1 MDPFREEVPTE
12 GVLPRAANPFRPGA
26 GKVPPAFGGRTAPLL
41 AAKTVVD
48 RLAVPA
54 DPVDLPV
61 YRGFRGTGKT
71 ALMAYARRHAED
83 GGTVTL
89 HIEADPS
96 DTTLAATCATLAR
109 DATPL
114 TTDVAGSIARRLA
127 ALDLKGRV
135 EFHPTSDTDPG
146 SNVEA
151 LLHDLVLLGDAR
163 GVGILLTV
171 DEAHEA
177 EQLLLRPLVRAMHRH
192 AQDSRAFGVMISGLP
207 GVADTLMAEG
217 QTYTERLTS
226 FDLGLLDRAGT
237 ADALTVPFAEDADI
251 TVADEAVDAIH
262 EDSAGYPWFVQL
274 WGASLWNT
282 LTHHGPVTIDDVE
295 AARPHVTTATDQFY
309 RRRWSRVPDGR
320 ARDVVRALASRDG
333 QAAVGELL
341 ADVGLDHH
349 GQMSAARAELI
360 ARGLV
365 FAPSH
370 GRLAFTVPGFD
381 RWVVDHT

>member
-1 MDPFREEVPTE
+1 MDPFREDVPVD
-12 GVLPRAANPFRPGA
+12 GLLPRAANPFRPGA

-61 YRGFRGTGKT
+61 FRGFRGTGKT
-71 ALMAYARRHAED
+71 ALMAYARSHAAA

-96 DTTLAATCATLAR
+96 DATLAATCATLAR
-109 DATPL
+109 DAAAL
-114 TTDVAGSIARRLA
+114 TTDVASSIAKRLA

-135 EFHPTSDTDPG
+135 EFHPTPEADPG
-146 SNVEA
+146 SNIEA
-151 LLHDLVLLGDAR
+151 LLHDLVLLGEAR
-163 GVGILLTV
+163 QVGILLTV

-177 EQLLLRPLVRAMHRH
+177 ERLLLRPLIRAMHRH
-192 AQDSRAFGVMISGLP
+192 AQDARAFGVMISGLP

-217 QTYTERLTS
+217 QTYTERLIS
-226 FDLGLLDRAGT
+226 FDLGLLDREGT
-237 ADALTVPFAEDADI
+237 ADALTVPFAEDVGIEVTD
-251 TVADEAVDAIH
+251 DAIDAVH
-262 EDSAGYPWFVQL
+262 ADAAGYPWFVQL

-282 LTHHGPVTIDDVE
+282 LTHRGPVTADDVE
-295 AARPHVTTATDQFY
+295 RARPHVTTATDQFY

-320 ARDVVRALASRDG
+320 ARDVVRALASRG
-333 QAAVGELL
+333 GAAAIGELL
-341 ADVGLDHH
+341 ADVGLEQH
-349 GQMSAARAELI
+349 GQLSPARAELI

>member
-1 MDPFREEVPTE
+1 MDPFREEVPTD

-61 YRGFRGTGKT
+61 FRGFRGTGKT

-83 GGTVTL
+83 AGTVTL

-109 DATPL
+109 DAAPL
-114 TTDVAGSIARRLA
+114 TADVAGAIARRLA

-146 SNVEA
+146 SNIEA

-177 EQLLLRPLVRAMHRH
+177 EQLLLRPLIRAVHRH
-192 AQDSRAFGVMISGLP
+192 AQDARPFGVMISGLP
-207 GVADTLMAEG
+207 GVADTLMGEG

-237 ADALTVPFAEDADI
+237 ADALTVPFTEDADI
-251 TVADEAVDAIH
+251 AVSDEAIAAVHD
-262 EDSAGYPWFVQL
+262 DSVGYPWFVQL
-274 WGASLWNT
+274 WGAHLWNT
-282 LTHHGPVTIDDVE
+282 LTHHGPVTAEDVE
-295 AARPHVTTATDQFY
+295 VARPHVTAATDQFY
-309 RRRWSRVPDGR
+309 RHRWARVPDGR
-320 ARDVVRALASRDG
+320 ARDLVRALASRG
-333 QAAVGELL
+333 GEAAVGELL
-341 ADVGLDHH
+341 ADIGLDQH
-349 GQMSAARAELI
+349 GQMSPARAELI

-381 RWVVDHT
+381 RWIVDHT